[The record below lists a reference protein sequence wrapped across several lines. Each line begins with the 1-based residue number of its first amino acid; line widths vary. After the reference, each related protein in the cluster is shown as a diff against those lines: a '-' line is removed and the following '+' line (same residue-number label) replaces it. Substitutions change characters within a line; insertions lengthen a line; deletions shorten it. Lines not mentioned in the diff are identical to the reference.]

1 VHDIRPLTKADLLP
15 LAELRNR
22 SDRRLDRDLEL
33 VADFYRSRFLEH
45 PRSDDRVR
53 SLVCAAKDG
62 SLVGFSGAVPRVAVW
77 GGREIRVA
85 VLSHYM
91 VDPERGAGLA
101 AVRLMRTMMNGA
113 QDVALSDEATPRL
126 EDIWRGLRGSSAD
139 ALQLSWMRPLRPA
152 RLALTRLRA
161 RGGALRGL
169 ATLGRPLAAPSDA
182 LFGRL
187 GQTRQHGFTPSFR
200 VTSLATEEL
209 LAHWERFG
217 RGRALCS
224 RPDAVTLD
232 WMLAR
237 ARERRDAGEFR
248 ADGFRLPD
256 GSLAG
261 WALWYLEP
269 GGSCEV
275 VQLAATPRTVRD
287 VLDQL
292 FQRAWA
298 GGGLAVTGRLELP
311 FLGAFADRHCLFERR
326 GVRTL
331 VHSQD
336 PELVRAFQAGDV
348 FFSRLEG
355 EWCLWFA

>member
-1 VHDIRPLTKADLLP
+1 MHEIRPLTAADLLP

-22 SDRRLDRDLEL
+22 SDGRPDRDLKR

-62 SLVGFSGAVPRVAVW
+62 SLIGFSGAVPRTAIW
-77 GGREIRVA
+77 DGGEIRVA

-91 VDPERGAGLA
+91 VDAERGAGLA

-113 QDVALSDEATPRL
+113 QDVSLTDEATPRL
-126 EDIWRGLRGSSAD
+126 EDIWRGLRGASAD
-139 ALQLSWMRPLRPA
+139 ALHLHWVRPLRPA
-152 RLALTRLRA
+152 RLVLERLRA
-161 RGGALRGL
+161 RGGVLRGL
-169 ATLGRPLAAPSDA
+169 AALGRPLSAPGDA
-182 LFGRL
+182 VFARL
-187 GQTRQHGFTPSFR
+187 GPARQRGFTPSFR
-200 VTSLATEEL
+200 ETPLGAEEL
-209 LAHWERFG
+209 LAEWKRFG
-217 RGRALCS
+217 RDRALRS
-224 RPDAVTLD
+224 RPDATVLD

-256 GSLAG
+256 GRLAG
-261 WALWYLEP
+261 WALWYLAP

-275 VQLAATPRTVRD
+275 VQLAASLRTVRD
-287 VLDQL
+287 ILDQL

-298 GGGLAVTGRLELP
+298 GGALAVTGRLEPP

-331 VHSQD
+331 VHSRD
-336 PELVRAFQAGDV
+336 PQLVRAFQAGDV

-355 EWCLWFA
+355 EWCLWFP